1 MEPIKNTTTKNNET
15 LLIEVSNFAEY
26 TQSRK
31 TFLGLA
37 NEQFAAKV
45 GVSKGEISKI
55 INKNKSSVS
64 LNSFYK
70 IAVNTGDTIEHARD
84 SVYPHRSF
92 ELKDVSSEK
101 KKNKTRTSF
110 GKYMQEN
117 FEKEDLNIADD
128 EYSFEKILAK
138 TGIEE
143 QRLKDIYFNTGA
155 PEPYE
160 FLLIEKAV
168 GKQPGE
174 MMKDYIEK
182 HTAKTEKK

>member
-1 MEPIKNTTTKNNET
+1 MEEQE
-15 LLIEVSNFAEY
+15 LILCDIDKFSKYVLSKKIEY
-26 TQSRK
+26 ALTNK
-31 TFLGLA
+31 KLG
-37 NEQFAAKV
+37 EKV
-45 GVSKGEISKI
+45 DLSEGEISKI
-55 INKNKSSVS
+55 INKKRMSVS

-70 IAVNTGDTIEHARD
+70 IAINTGDTIEQARD
-84 SVYPHRSF
+84 FVYPHRSF

-101 KKNKTRTSF
+101 KKNKPRTSF

-117 FEKEDLNIADD
+117 FEKEDINIAN
-128 EYSFEKILAK
+128 EENSFEQILAK

-160 FLLIEKAV
+160 FLLIEKAI

-174 MMKDYIEK
+174 MMRDYIEK
-182 HTAKTEKK
+182 HLAKTEKK